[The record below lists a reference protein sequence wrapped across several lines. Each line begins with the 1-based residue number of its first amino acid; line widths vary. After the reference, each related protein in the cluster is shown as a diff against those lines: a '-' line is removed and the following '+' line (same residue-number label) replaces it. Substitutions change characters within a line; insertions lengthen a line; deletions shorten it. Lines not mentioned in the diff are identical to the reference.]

1 MVIIS
6 SEIIFLKS
14 FILHHKLISYN
25 LLYNKNYLF
34 QYLFKYK
41 GAKLTKFNL
50 FPYNIDSL
58 FKGDNMFNQ
67 NNAFSSE
74 ITPSIMSF
82 DTLQKARKDL
92 IGEIQAVIDY
102 DSHIHTTNDKL
113 ARNTWNHIKEEELV
127 HIGELLALLNYL
139 DPSQIEFVQK
149 GFNEFY
155 EHQS

>member
-1 MVIIS
+1 
-6 SEIIFLKS
+6 
-14 FILHHKLISYN
+14 
-25 LLYNKNYLF
+25 
-34 QYLFKYK
+34 
-41 GAKLTKFNL
+41 
-50 FPYNIDSL
+50 
-58 FKGDNMFNQ
+58 MFNQ